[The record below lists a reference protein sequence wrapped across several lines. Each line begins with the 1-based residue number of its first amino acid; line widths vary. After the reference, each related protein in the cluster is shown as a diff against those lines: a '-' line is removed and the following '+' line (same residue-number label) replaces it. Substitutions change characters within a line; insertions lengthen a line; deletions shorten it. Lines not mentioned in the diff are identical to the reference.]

1 MNRTIIFSFIIIASV
16 VFGSCAAP
24 TFTAE
29 MEPSGTKIIKG
40 YFERSVIEEDT
51 HFSWNKTNYDSYH
64 PDSATIAELK
74 PLMKD
79 IHFLLVVGTWCG
91 DSKREMPHT
100 FKILD
105 ALSVSEGEIQYFG
118 VDRSKKSTDGTTDK
132 FTISRVPTLIV
143 LRGDE
148 ELGRIVESP
157 RSTQEKDL
165 LRILQK

>member
-1 MNRTIIFSFIIIASV
+1 MNRTALFTIITIAIAV
-16 VFGSCAAP
+16 IGSCSAP

-40 YFERSVIEEDT
+40 FFERSDIEQDT
-51 HFSWNKTNYDSYH
+51 HFAWSKANYDSYQ
-64 PDSATIAELK
+64 PDSSTIVALK
-74 PLMKD
+74 PLMND
-79 IHFLLVVGTWCG
+79 VHFLLVVGTWCG

-105 ALSVSEGEIQYFG
+105 MLSVSEGEIQYFG
-118 VDRSKKSTDGTTDK
+118 VDRSKKSTDGTTEK
-132 FTISRVPTLIV
+132 YTISRVPTLIV
-143 LRGDE
+143 MRGDE